1 MFVKMCSSPEVQFS
15 VAYGRHG
22 NAICDAPFLVAE
34 RRMALGNQKARARL
48 WRRKHLA
55 KRRLDAARTILER
68 LVLQRRYDT
77 IVRLW
82 EEHQFRPFREVA
94 GNTVRRRLQFN

>member
-1 MFVKMCSSPEVQFS
+1 MDSSPDVQFS

-22 NAICDAPFLVAE
+22 GAICDAPFLVAE
-34 RRMALGNQKARARL
+34 RGMALGSQKARARL
-48 WRRKHLA
+48 YRRKVIA

-68 LVLQRRYDT
+68 LVLQRRYEA
-77 IVRLW
+77 VLRQW
-82 EEHQFRPFREVA
+82 EEQQFRPFRELA